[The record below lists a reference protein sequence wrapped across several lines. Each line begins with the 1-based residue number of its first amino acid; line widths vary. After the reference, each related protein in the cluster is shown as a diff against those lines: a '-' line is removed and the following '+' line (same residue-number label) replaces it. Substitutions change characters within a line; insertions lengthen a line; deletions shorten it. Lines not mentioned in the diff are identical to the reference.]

1 MENSKIEDSL
11 TKESIIRLIELAHT
25 NELKN
30 HAVKFPINDEVKALL
45 E

>member
-1 MENSKIEDSL
+1 L
-11 TKESIIRLIELAHT
+11 TLAHT

-45 E
+45 EEEIEFNFE